1 MTAPAP
7 APRRSLGRWLR
18 DLDRRARELFVRL
31 AHEHTS
37 PLRLG
42 FAVAVGALIGTT
54 PLFGLHM
61 IIGAAL
67 GRLLRL
73 NQVAVLAGEQV
84 SLPFI
89 APFLAYAS
97 IHVGHRL
104 RAGNWLDAAAVPIDL
119 LAAAGFFADWLVGS
133 LAVGLALG
141 ALVGTL
147 SAAGMWLYRRR
158 SAAASPG
165 SNPVDTNP
173 ADPNALLG
181 PRQRWTGRGRGS
193 GLGFAIFF
201 HTIRLL
207 GHRGAY
213 VLIWLVLPYFI
224 AFAPAARRASSAYLK
239 RALGPRTFFTR
250 ASDTWRHFEAF
261 ARSMVD
267 DMLVLARRESAL
279 TYSQDGFA
287 LIRAAYDEARGVLLL
302 SAHVGNRGL
311 AGARLENIKANI
323 VAFDNEAQS
332 IRRFLDRHRR
342 DDTPRLI
349 EVSDGPAAAVS
360 ILSTLKRGE
369 LVAMLADR
377 ARGDSVYTV
386 DFLGSRI
393 DLPAGPFLIA
403 VLSGAPTLVT
413 FAPKLATDHQHFYA
427 RRLPVDPDLPRS
439 ERRASAEALAQ
450 LYARELEAFVERFPY
465 QWFNF
470 YDYFGDAVSATAAG
484 ATDDAPRT

>member
-7 APRRSLGRWLR
+7 APRRSVGRRLR
-18 DLDRRARELFVRL
+18 DLERRARALVVQL
-31 AHEHTS
+31 AREHTS
-37 PLRLG
+37 PVRLG
-42 FAVAVGALIGTT
+42 VAVAVGALVGTT

-67 GRLLRL
+67 GRVFRL

-84 SLPFI
+84 SLPFF

-104 RAGNWLDAAAVPIDL
+104 RAGSWLHAAAVPVDL
-119 LAAAGFFADWLVGS
+119 IAAAAFFADWLAGS
-133 LAVGLALG
+133 VAVGFVLG
-141 ALVGTL
+141 ALLGVLT
-147 SAAGMWLYRRR
+147 AAGMWLYRRKH
-158 SAAASPG
+158 
-165 SNPVDTNP
+165 PVATAGPD
-173 ADPNALLG
+173 ALLG

-207 GHRGAY
+207 GHRVAY
-213 VLIWLVLPYFI
+213 ALIWLVLPYFI
-224 AFAPAARRASSAYLK
+224 AFAPAARRASSAYLE
-239 RALGPRTFFTR
+239 RALGPRARFAR
-250 ASDTWRHFEAF
+250 ARDRWRHFEAF

-267 DMLVLARRESAL
+267 DMLLLARRESVL
-279 TYSQDGFA
+279 TYTSDGFE
-287 LIRAAYDEARGVLLL
+287 LIRAAYDEGRGVLLL

-311 AGARLENIKANI
+311 AGARLDGLKANI

-342 DDTPRLI
+342 EDTPNLI
-349 EVSDGPAAAVS
+349 EISDGLTAAVS

-377 ARGDSVYTV
+377 ARGDSIYTV
-386 DFLGSRI
+386 DFLGSRV
-393 DLPAGPFLIA
+393 DLPAGPFLVA

-413 FAPKLATDHQHFYA
+413 FAPKLSADHQHFYA
-427 RRLPVDPDLPRS
+427 RRLPVAPDLPRA
-439 ERRASAEALAQ
+439 ERRAQAEALAQ

-470 YDYFGDAVSATAAG
+470 YDYFGEGASVTAAG
-484 ATDDAPRT
+484 ATADSPKT